1 MSSKNDAYNFASL
14 ISIDSF
20 FHKDVEMPVA
30 IKPTNSATTIVNT
43 IQHPYTFYLNN
54 PAEPYYLITDTNLS
68 LEAANKKKFDLM
80 KDGIDARIIQIDSI
94 YQVGIYE
101 FATQNSIKQIKSTTD
116 SLLHTE
122 TVLMKLMN

>member
-1 MSSKNDAYNFASL
+1 
-14 ISIDSF
+14 
-20 FHKDVEMPVA
+20 MPVA